1 MSEHPESKK
10 GRRRLF
16 IPIKD
21 NNAGKEASVATI
33 SRWICTTIVDIHAAT
48 QKSKRISRIVKA
60 LCSSATLLQ
69 LFNKVDLQTVMKARR
84 WSSRGTFT
92 SFYLRDLC
100 PQADHIHV
108 YKTGPVVAAE
118 EIIVISFWVSPSYF
132 IFNML

>member
-1 MSEHPESKK
+1 MSEHPELKK

-21 NNAGKEASVATI
+21 NNAGKEPSVATI
-33 SRWICTTIVDIHAAT
+33 SRWICTTIVDIRAAT

-60 LCSSATLLQ
+60 PCSSATLLQ
-69 LFNKVDLQTVMKARR
+69 LFNKVDLQTVMKVRR
-84 WSSRGTFT
+84 WSSRGTLT

-100 PQADHIHV
+100 PQDDHI
-108 YKTGPVVAAE
+108 YKTGPVVASE
-118 EIIVISFWVSPSYF
+118 EIIVISSWVSPSYF